1 MLIRNKYLEKIA
13 SLLWQN
19 IIKILVWQRRV
30 GKSTIL
36 KQLRNQIGIDT
47 TIIYEFDV
55 IDQVFTDYQQW
66 HQHIISQITPFTKAI
81 LVDEIQILLWWEKVI
96 TSLHKS
102 HPHIDLIITGS
113 NSTMLSSELSTLLS
127 GRYITIPIYPFSY
140 DEFCEFR
147 WLDKSSDSF
156 EEYIIE
162 WWLPSVYQI
171 NDNQYKKE
179 WINSLIDTIV
189 IKDIIQKHPIKDVW
203 LLYDIVRYISQNI
216 SNITNIHNIQKQI
229 NWSWSTTAFGTISNI
244 ISYLKDVFMIY
255 ECPLYDIQGKW
266 QFDRLKKF
274 YLSDHSIRSSMISGY
289 DTGKSKELENIIYI
303 ECLRQWRSVYT
314 GRIWDQEIDFVCE
327 KNGIKKYIQVC
338 YILSDEQVI
347 KREFWNF
354 DTITDHR
361 EKYVISMDR
370 SSFGTINGVKHI
382 QIRHMDQLRN

>member
-1 MLIRNKYLEKIA
+1 MLIRNNYISKII

-19 IIKILVWQRRV
+19 IIKILIGQRRV

-36 KQLRNQIGIDT
+36 KQLRKQIGIDT
-47 TIIYEFDV
+47 TIIYEFDMV
-55 IDQVFTDYQQW
+55 DQVFTDYQQW
-66 HQHIISQITPFTKAI
+66 HQHIISQITQSTKAI
-81 LVDEIQILLWWEKVI
+81 LVDEIQILSWWEKVI

-102 HPHIDLIITGS
+102 HPYIDLIITGS

-127 GRYITIPIYPFSY
+127 GRYIAIPIYPFSY
-140 DEFCEFR
+140 SEFCEFR
-147 WLDKSSDSF
+147 WFDRSSDSF
-156 EEYIIE
+156 EEYMIE

-171 NDNQYKKE
+171 TDNQYKKE

-189 IKDIIQKHPIKDVW
+189 IKDIVQRHNIRDVA

-216 SNITNIHNIQKQI
+216 SNITNINNIRKELSLKW
-229 NWSWSTTAFGTISNI
+229 NSTWYNTVSSITW
-244 ISYLKDVFMIY
+244 YLKDVFMIY

-274 YLSDHSIRSSMISGY
+274 YLSDHSMRSSMISGY

-303 ECLRQWRSVYT
+303 ECLRQWWSVYT

-370 SSFGTINGVKHI
+370 SPFGTINGVKHV
-382 QIRHMDQLRN
+382 QMRNMNQLWS